1 MFIKSL
7 IVENGSDIIRDVV
20 FHKGLNLIVDET
32 KQYEKSEKQSGNN
45 VGKTTVLRL
54 INFCLGGD
62 AKSIYQDP
70 EFKEKSNEVVEKFL
84 HEENIIITLKLR
96 DSLDDLF
103 SREIVIRRNFLPRSQ
118 KLLEIDGSPIES
130 NQFDATLKKLI
141 FGFESEKPTFKQ
153 LKAKNIRDEADRLE
167 KTVKVL
173 GSFGKDEEYE
183 ALYLFWLGI
192 ECPSA
197 ELKRA
202 LIESQTLEKKI
213 HARLSKDASRSKLQ
227 QFIAI
232 IDRDIESLEK
242 TKEKFNINEN
252 FQNEL
257 KNLNEVRSNL
267 NALHSDQSR
276 LELRKELIEESR
288 RELER
293 DSASQDTQIIF
304 ELYKQA
310 KVVIPDLQKTYEDT
324 IAFHNSMIAEKVAY
338 ITKELPI
345 INHKLTSLKH
355 EIQKNLSE
363 ERSLVDSLQKS
374 NALDELNI
382 IIGEL
387 AKKYENKGRLTEK
400 LLQLDASEAKLADIE
415 IKLKSVDQDISQ
427 LDDLV
432 QQRVTQFNVFF
443 SEISNNLYNESY
455 ALIANYE
462 KSKNKSSSFYKLTID
477 SLNGRAGTGKKKDE
491 IAAFDIAYVKFADN
505 QGIPCLHFILHDQME
520 VVDDNQIVDLLK
532 EIVSANCQFVIPI
545 LRDKLP
551 EALNKP
557 EYEILSLSQNDK
569 LLRI

>member
-7 IVENGSDIIRDVV
+7 TVENGSDIIRDVV

-477 SLNGRAGTGKKKDE
+477 SLNGRAGTGKKKGE

-557 EYEILSLSQNDK
+557 EYEILSLSQNEK
-569 LLRI
+569 LFRI